1 MADPTRIQRV
11 QAPHIPNETSPT
23 AKAAKEAAGANS
35 FVELLRA
42 RQGLAPA
49 PPVPSRGA
57 VAPAASESVRFSAH
71 AQTRLQSRQ
80 IALEAGHLDRL
91 QGAVQRA
98 ASKGARDALVLMDD
112 LAMVVSVVNRT
123 VVTVVD
129 KDNLKQNVFTN
140 IDSAVIA

>member
-1 MADPTRIQRV
+1 
-11 QAPHIPNETSPT
+11 
-23 AKAAKEAAGANS
+23 
-35 FVELLRA
+35 
-42 RQGLAPA
+42 
-49 PPVPSRGA
+49 
-57 VAPAASESVRFSAH
+57 VRFSAH

-129 KDNLKQNVFTN
+129 RDNLKQNVFTN

>member
-1 MADPTRIQRV
+1 MADPTRIQGPGALPVSTEQTTPRN
-11 QAPHIPNETSPT
+11 AIAEANT
-23 AKAAKEAAGANS
+23 AAKDSVSKPS
-35 FVELLRA
+35 FAELLRTQ
-42 RQGLAPA
+42 QGLASGPDSQTA
-49 PPVPSRGA
+49 TQGL
-57 VAPAASESVRFSAH
+57 RFSAH
-71 AQTRLQSRQ
+71 AQTRMQSRQ
-80 IALEAGHLDRL
+80 IALEAGQLNRL